1 MEGCLGDQCHS
12 RRGRRRL
19 FRHSVHELDS
29 ISRLRVDQRALARFP
44 ASTGCDTLV
53 AMTKP
58 ADDDNVFVFQDTT
71 HFTDADWAAVTRL
84 RDIYQRDGRSGLEQA
99 MARLAKED
107 PVRFTSIGY
116 ATEPVFWQNAIKD
129 AMAAEGMDEE
139 DVRELVRK
147 LESPARD
154 Q

>member
-19 FRHSVHELDS
+19 FRHSVHDWTPSLDCAWT
-29 ISRLRVDQRALARFP
+29 REPWVRFP